1 MTANR
6 LVTIY
11 SRALAIGGLL
21 ALGAALIVDPR
32 WTGQPLELL
41 GLLVAAL
48 LLRGGQVPLS
58 KYSYL
63 TQTGL
68 VAVAGSLVVG
78 APATALALA
87 GGVLGADWL
96 WQKKMFLA
104 ALVNVGREVIALLG
118 AYGVYAGALQLS
130 NVTTPGLHVELI
142 PALFFVCLAYFVI
155 SRLLFYLDRKSTR
168 LNSSHR
174 CISYAVF
181 CLKKK

>member
-11 SRALAIGGLL
+11 SRALAIGGLVAL
-21 ALGAALIVDPR
+21 AAALIVDPR
-32 WTGQPLELL
+32 WTGQPLEIL

-48 LLRGGQVPLS
+48 LLRGGPVPLS

-87 GGVLGADWL
+87 GGVGAAERL
-96 WQKKMFLA
+96 VRQLA
-104 ALVNVGREVIALLG
+104 DAVREG
-118 AYGVYAGALQLS
+118 TG
-130 NVTTPGLHVELI
+130 
-142 PALFFVCLAYFVI
+142 
-155 SRLLFYLDRKSTR
+155 
-168 LNSSHR
+168 
-174 CISYAVF
+174 
-181 CLKKK
+181 

>member
-11 SRALAIGGLL
+11 SRALAVGGLVAL
-21 ALGAALIVDPR
+21 AAALIVDPR
-32 WTGQPLELL
+32 WTGQPLEVL

-87 GGVLGADWL
+87 GGVRGAGWVRQAKEVL
-96 WQKKMFLA
+96 S
-104 ALVNVGREVIALLG
+104 GR
-118 AYGVYAGALQLS
+118 
-130 NVTTPGLHVELI
+130 
-142 PALFFVCLAYFVI
+142 
-155 SRLLFYLDRKSTR
+155 
-168 LNSSHR
+168 
-174 CISYAVF
+174 
-181 CLKKK
+181 